1 MNRKNKTGI
10 WIDHK
15 LALIVNFNEK
25 NEEKFYRIESGFEGK
40 EREPGEDRNK
50 NNARMG
56 SHFIT
61 NEKGLENRHNEL
73 LRKFYLEVILRI
85 GEDSEVYIFG
95 PSEAK
100 NELAAKIRNYESL
113 KTLITKIEA
122 ADRMTDKEVVAKTKE
137 YFHVKKLAA

>member
-15 LALIVNFNEK
+15 RAVIVNFNEK
-25 NEEKFYRIESGFEGK
+25 NEEINFLIESGFEGR
-40 EREPGEDRNK
+40 EREDGEDRNK

-61 NEKGLENRHNEL
+61 DETGFENRQKEL
-73 LRKFYLEVILRI
+73 LRKYYLEVVLRI
-85 GEDSEVYIFG
+85 SEDSEVYIFG
-95 PSEAK
+95 PAEAK

-113 KTLITKIEA
+113 KLIITKIEA
-122 ADRMTDKEVVAKTKE
+122 ADYMTEKEVAAKARE
-137 YFHVKKLAA
+137 YFQLEKIAA